1 MNKEELKKLLPHREP
16 MLLLDEAELV
26 GDEAHGKITI
36 TGDEYF
42 LQGHFPGNPV
52 VPGVIQCEM
61 LAQNCCV
68 LLMGDEEARGAT
80 PFYTS
85 SIRCALSAR
94 CARATR
100 LIWCAPS
107 RVRAGRSALRRVLR
121 ASTVRFAAAPIC
133 LLHSCT
139 KVKEGFMFDKVL
151 IANRGEVAVRVI
163 RACRDMGIKTVAVYS
178 TADADALHV
187 QLADEAYCIGGPRL
201 AESYLNDDA
210 VLTCAVKSGAKA
222 IHPGYGF
229 FSEKA
234 SFVRDCDKYGLAFV
248 GPSAKVIDS
257 MGDKDA
263 ARRTAAAAGV
273 PIVPGCDLL
282 KSPEEA
288 TAEAERIGC
297 PVLIKARAGGGG
309 RGIRKVERVEDAA
322 KAFIEARAEGEAVF
336 GDGECYME
344 KFVSPAHHV
353 EVQIMADKQG
363 HVFSLGERECSVQ
376 RRNQKLIEE
385 SPAPC
390 LDGHDDIRARMH
402 KAARDLARAVGYE
415 GAGTIEF
422 LYSDDGNFYFME
434 MNTRLQVEHPVT
446 EFVTDTDLVKWQLR
460 VAAGQPLPFERE
472 DMPVR
477 NHAMECRIN
486 AETPDFLPSC
496 GTVTALRVPGGPR
509 VRWDSAMFTGAKVP
523 PYYDSMLGKLI
534 VCAPTRDGAIRKMR
548 SALGELVIEGVSENS
563 ELQLDV
569 LANDEFLSGMYHT
582 DLMGHLYA
590 DE

>member
-1 MNKEELKKLLPHREP
+1 
-16 MLLLDEAELV
+16 
-26 GDEAHGKITI
+26 
-36 TGDEYF
+36 
-42 LQGHFPGNPV
+42 
-52 VPGVIQCEM
+52 
-61 LAQNCCV
+61 
-68 LLMGDEEARGAT
+68 
-80 PFYTS
+80 
-85 SIRCALSAR
+85 
-94 CARATR
+94 
-100 LIWCAPS
+100 
-107 RVRAGRSALRRVLR
+107 
-121 ASTVRFAAAPIC
+121 
-133 LLHSCT
+133 
-139 KVKEGFMFDKVL
+139 MFDKVL

-344 KFVSPAHHV
+344 KFVAPAHHV

-434 MNTRLQVEHPVT
+434 MNTRLQVEHGVT
-446 EFVTDTDLVKWQLR
+446 EMVTGLDIVQWQIR
-460 VAAGQPLPFERE
+460 IAAGAKLSRTQDSIFTHGN
-472 DMPVR
+472 VI
-477 NHAMECRIN
+477 ECRIN
-486 AETPDFLPSC
+486 AENPEKGFRPSC
-496 GTVTALRVPGGPR
+496 GRITRLHTPGGAF
-509 VRWDSAMFTGAKVP
+509 VRFDTAIYQDYFVP
-523 PYYDSMLGKLI
+523 PYYDSMIGKLI
-534 VCAPTRDGAIRKMR
+534 VQARSRAEAIRKMKM
-548 SALGELVIEGVSENS
+548 ALS
-563 ELQLDV
+563 ELTIDGIDINRDL
-569 LANDEFLSGMYHT
+569 LAEILSDEQFVSGEYTT
-582 DLMGHLYA
+582 DFMAEFEEKHA
-590 DE
+590 DRKK

>member
-1 MNKEELKKLLPHREP
+1 
-16 MLLLDEAELV
+16 
-26 GDEAHGKITI
+26 
-36 TGDEYF
+36 
-42 LQGHFPGNPV
+42 
-52 VPGVIQCEM
+52 
-61 LAQNCCV
+61 
-68 LLMGDEEARGAT
+68 
-80 PFYTS
+80 
-85 SIRCALSAR
+85 
-94 CARATR
+94 
-100 LIWCAPS
+100 
-107 RVRAGRSALRRVLR
+107 
-121 ASTVRFAAAPIC
+121 
-133 LLHSCT
+133 
-139 KVKEGFMFDKVL
+139 MFDKVL

-248 GPSAKVIDS
+248 GPSAEVIDS

-288 TAEAERIGC
+288 TVEAERIGC

-344 KFVSPAHHV
+344 KFVALAHHV

-446 EFVTDTDLVKWQLR
+446 EWVTGVDLVKEQIRIASGLPLSCKQEDIQLT
-460 VAAGQPLPFERE
+460 G
-472 DMPVR
+472 
-477 NHAMECRIN
+477 HAIECRIN
-486 AETPDFLPSC
+486 AENPSKGFRPSP
-496 GTVTALRVPGGPR
+496 GTITDMYFPGGKGIR
-509 VRWDSAMFTGAKVP
+509 IDSAVYSGYTIP
-523 PYYDSMLGKLI
+523 PYYDSMIAKVI
-534 VCAPTRDGAIRKMR
+534 VWAKNRTEAIRKMQ
-548 SALGELVIEGVSENS
+548 SALGEVIIEGIDTNVDYQYEI
-563 ELQLDV
+563 LDHPDFQSGNTDV
-569 LANDEFLSGMYHT
+569 EFIERME
-582 DLMGHLYA
+582 A
-590 DE
+590 DK

>member
-1 MNKEELKKLLPHREP
+1 
-16 MLLLDEAELV
+16 
-26 GDEAHGKITI
+26 
-36 TGDEYF
+36 
-42 LQGHFPGNPV
+42 
-52 VPGVIQCEM
+52 
-61 LAQNCCV
+61 
-68 LLMGDEEARGAT
+68 
-80 PFYTS
+80 
-85 SIRCALSAR
+85 
-94 CARATR
+94 
-100 LIWCAPS
+100 
-107 RVRAGRSALRRVLR
+107 
-121 ASTVRFAAAPIC
+121 
-133 LLHSCT
+133 
-139 KVKEGFMFDKVL
+139 MFDKVL

-344 KFVSPAHHV
+344 KFVAPAHHV

-376 RRNQKLIEE
+376 RRNQKIVEE
-385 SPAPC
+385 SPSVFITPE
-390 LDGHDDIRARMH
+390 LRRDMGE
-402 KAARDLARAVGYE
+402 KAVAAAKAVNYI

-422 LYSDDGNFYFME
+422 LVDKHRNYYFLE
-434 MNTRLQVEHPVT
+434 MNTRLQVEHPIT
-446 EFVTDTDLVKWQLR
+446 EEVIGVDLVKEQIKVADGQVLQLK
-460 VAAGQPLPFERE
+460 QE
-472 DMPVR
+472 DIKQR
-477 NHAMECRIN
+477 GHAIECRIC
-486 AETPDFLPSC
+486 AEDTEMNFMPS
-496 GTVTALRVPGGPR
+496 PGIIKQITEPNGIG
-509 VRWDSAMFTGAKVP
+509 VRIDSYVYEGYEIP
-523 PYYDSMLGKLI
+523 IYYDPMIGKLI
-534 VCAPTRDGAIRKMR
+534 VWATNREYAIERMRRVLHEYKLTGVKNNISYLRAIMDTPDFVEGHYDTGFIAKNGEHLHQCIMRTSERAENIALIAAYMDYLMNLEEMPHRK
-548 SALGELVIEGVSENS
+548 SHLVWLHKSCR
-563 ELQLDV
+563 
-569 LANDEFLSGMYHT
+569 
-582 DLMGHLYA
+582 
-590 DE
+590 

>member
-1 MNKEELKKLLPHREP
+1 M
-16 MLLLDEAELV
+16 
-26 GDEAHGKITI
+26 
-36 TGDEYF
+36 
-42 LQGHFPGNPV
+42 
-52 VPGVIQCEM
+52 
-61 LAQNCCV
+61 
-68 LLMGDEEARGAT
+68 
-80 PFYTS
+80 
-85 SIRCALSAR
+85 
-94 CARATR
+94 
-100 LIWCAPS
+100 
-107 RVRAGRSALRRVLR
+107 
-121 ASTVRFAAAPIC
+121 
-133 LLHSCT
+133 
-139 KVKEGFMFDKVL
+139 
-151 IANRGEVAVRVI
+151 
-163 RACRDMGIKTVAVYS
+163 
-178 TADADALHV
+178 
-187 QLADEAYCIGGPRL
+187 
-201 AESYLNDDA
+201 
-210 VLTCAVKSGAKA
+210 
-222 IHPGYGF
+222 
-229 FSEKA
+229 
-234 SFVRDCDKYGLAFV
+234 RDCDKYGLAFV

-344 KFVSPAHHV
+344 KFVAPAHHV

-390 LDGHDDIRARMH
+390 LDGRDDIRARMH

-446 EFVTDTDLVKWQLR
+446 EFVTDTDLVKWQPASLCPLSKR
-460 VAAGQPLPFERE
+460 TCRSTTTPWSAASMPKRQTFCRHAERSPRCVCRAVRACAGIPPCL
-472 DMPVR
+472 PVR
-477 NHAMECRIN
+477 EFRRTT
-486 AETPDFLPSC
+486 TPCSASSSC
-496 GTVTALRVPGGPR
+496 VRPR
-509 VRWDSAMFTGAKVP
+509 VTVP
-523 PYYDSMLGKLI
+523 FAR
-534 VCAPTRDGAIRKMR
+534 CARPWA
-548 SALGELVIEGVSENS
+548 SS
-563 ELQLDV
+563 
-569 LANDEFLSGMYHT
+569 
-582 DLMGHLYA
+582 
-590 DE
+590 

>member
-1 MNKEELKKLLPHREP
+1 
-16 MLLLDEAELV
+16 
-26 GDEAHGKITI
+26 
-36 TGDEYF
+36 
-42 LQGHFPGNPV
+42 
-52 VPGVIQCEM
+52 
-61 LAQNCCV
+61 
-68 LLMGDEEARGAT
+68 
-80 PFYTS
+80 
-85 SIRCALSAR
+85 
-94 CARATR
+94 
-100 LIWCAPS
+100 
-107 RVRAGRSALRRVLR
+107 
-121 ASTVRFAAAPIC
+121 
-133 LLHSCT
+133 
-139 KVKEGFMFDKVL
+139 MFDKVL

-210 VLTCAVKSGAKA
+210 VLTCAVKSRAKA

-248 GPSAKVIDS
+248 GPSAEVIDS

-344 KFVSPAHHV
+344 KFVAPAHHV

-460 VAAGQPLPFERE
+460 VAAGQPLPFEQE
-472 DMPVR
+472 DVPVR

-496 GTVTALRVPGGPR
+496 GTITTLRVPGGPR
-509 VRWDSAMFTGAKVP
+509 VRWDSAMFTGAAVP

>member
-1 MNKEELKKLLPHREP
+1 
-16 MLLLDEAELV
+16 
-26 GDEAHGKITI
+26 
-36 TGDEYF
+36 
-42 LQGHFPGNPV
+42 
-52 VPGVIQCEM
+52 
-61 LAQNCCV
+61 
-68 LLMGDEEARGAT
+68 
-80 PFYTS
+80 
-85 SIRCALSAR
+85 
-94 CARATR
+94 
-100 LIWCAPS
+100 
-107 RVRAGRSALRRVLR
+107 
-121 ASTVRFAAAPIC
+121 
-133 LLHSCT
+133 
-139 KVKEGFMFDKVL
+139 MFDKVL

-248 GPSAKVIDS
+248 GPSAEVIDN

-344 KFVSPAHHV
+344 KFVAPAHHV

-446 EFVTDTDLVKWQLR
+446 EWVTGVDLVKEQIRIASGLPLSCKQEDIQLT
-460 VAAGQPLPFERE
+460 G
-472 DMPVR
+472 
-477 NHAMECRIN
+477 HAIECRIN
-486 AETPDFLPSC
+486 AENPSKGFRPSP
-496 GTVTALRVPGGPR
+496 GTITDMYFPGGKGIR
-509 VRWDSAMFTGAKVP
+509 IDSAVYSGYTIP
-523 PYYDSMLGKLI
+523 PYYDSMIAKVI
-534 VCAPTRDGAIRKMR
+534 VWAKNRTEAIRKMQ
-548 SALGELVIEGVSENS
+548 SALGEVIIEGIDTNVDYQYEI
-563 ELQLDV
+563 LDHPDFQSGNTDV
-569 LANDEFLSGMYHT
+569 EFIERME
-582 DLMGHLYA
+582 A
-590 DE
+590 DK